1 MRVKHYKPRKDRC
14 LDSVTVRAIREQY
27 DVHGRSRRSIA
38 LEYGLNEGLS
48 GQSWR
53 IKLIGTFEEN
63 PGSVGG
69 AKN

>member
-38 LEYGLNEGLS
+38 LEYGLNEGVI
-48 GQSWR
+48 R
-53 IKLIGTFEEN
+53 AIVEN
-63 PGSVGG
+63 KTYRNV
-69 AKN
+69 